1 MYFSTYFYHVV
12 SECKWRAESC
22 DLCHFGSILY
32 RAVESDLHCCT
43 LLPRHIICGRY
54 GTPNK
59 NSVCIANVA
68 TQATTTSSGF
78 KSFQNITF
86 NQNKVC
92 IVVFKINRI
101 YENVDI

>member
-1 MYFSTYFYHVV
+1 MV
-12 SECKWRAESC
+12 SECKLRAESC
-22 DLCHFGSILY
+22 DLCNFGSILY
-32 RAVESDLHCCT
+32 RAVESDLHFCT

-59 NSVCIANVA
+59 NSVCIAKVA

-78 KSFQNITF
+78 KSCQNITF

-101 YENVDI
+101 YKNVDI